1 MQKTK
6 TNKMG
11 RVFVIGVGM
20 TKFDKPGT
28 RTDDYPEWGK
38 EAILAA
44 LQDARVEMTDVELA
58 TAGYVYGDST
68 SGQRVIYEVG
78 MTGIPIFNVNN
89 NCSTGSSALML
100 AKEMVESGK
109 YKCALAVGFEKMEK
123 GSLSA
128 KFMDRENPIGKHI
141 SAMSDLTE
149 LVAAPMVLQ
158 MFGNAAIEHMN
169 KYGTKPIHF
178 AKIAYK
184 NHKHSVNNPKSQ
196 FREEYSLDQILN
208 SPKVFGPLTKLQ
220 CCPTSDGAAAVILA
234 SESFVRSHG
243 LESQAVEI
251 LGMEMLTD
259 LPSTFS
265 EKSHMNIVGYDMVK
279 KAADTLFRKAN
290 KNPSDVQVVELH
302 DCFSANELITYE
314 TLGLC
319 PPGTAGQFID
329 RGDNTYGGK
338 YVVNPSGGL
347 ISKGHPIGATGLAQ
361 AAELC
366 WQLRGEAGPRQVPG
380 VKLALQH
387 NLGLGGAVVVAL
399 YQLGFPE
406 YQTRK
411 IRIRSVAA
419 AISDEGF
426 TITPYLKILEQAMQ
440 EDEDGLVEK
449 HRAIYGL
456 KVIKANGET
465 GIWIINCKTG
475 KGKIEFNGKDKPDVT
490 FIVKDSDVVDL
501 LMGKIPPQKAF
512 FQGKVKIQGNIG
524 LAMKLTELQQT
535 AAKKI
540 EVLRAKL

>member
-1 MQKTK
+1 MTKTK
-6 TNKMG
+6 TKMG
-11 RVFVIGVGM
+11 RVFIIGVGM
-20 TKFDKPGT
+20 TKFEKPGT

-44 LQDARVEMTDVELA
+44 LEDARVEMTDVELA

-109 YKCALAVGFEKMEK
+109 CKCALAIGFEKMEK

-128 KFMDRENPIGKHI
+128 KFMDRANPMEKHVL
-141 SAMSDLTE
+141 AMSDLTE
-149 LVAAPMVLQ
+149 LVAAPITLQ

-196 FREEYSLDQILN
+196 FQEEYSLDQILN
-208 SPKVFGPLTKLQ
+208 SPKLFGPLTKLQ
-220 CCPTSDGAAAVILA
+220 CCPTSDGAAAAILA

-243 LESQAVEI
+243 LENQAVEI
-251 LGMEMLTD
+251 LGMEMVTD
-259 LPSTFS
+259 LPSTFR
-265 EKSHMNIVGYDMVK
+265 EKSHMKIVGYDMSK

-314 TLGLC
+314 ALGLC

-347 ISKGHPIGATGLAQ
+347 ISKGHPLGATGLAQ

-387 NLGLGGAVVVAL
+387 NIGLGGAVVVAL

-426 TITPYLKILEQAMQ
+426 TVTPYLKILEQAMQ
-440 EDEDGLVEK
+440 EDEDGLIDK